1 VWVVST
7 KLFGEG
13 RISLTAVDGRAGEAL
28 VVAVITAVNLWVV
41 TTGVFGRWFPPNDAK
56 HWLVR
61 ARYFAGWQVPAS
73 ESVGQFATHPVA
85 IMSLA
90 LLLLLF
96 GSAVLAAKVW
106 AITAFV
112 WTTLTVYVTARE
124 LLSARIALLAFAF
137 VSLGQSLYFDLL
149 SFGGVPQLVSVGFL
163 TLCVGA
169 LVRARRTGRRAD
181 RITFALLFLLG
192 LLAHPPSSPVYP
204 ATLGA
209 AAVGLGLA
217 SSQRRPVVDTLAD
230 VAVPSVLFLGYL
242 ASQWHIFSLY
252 TATVGGHD
260 FAALFRKLGR
270 DPVFEATGLA
280 LVVLLPVV
288 LYALFS
294 TGRDANETVF
304 DPRPQHWGTPPPHG
318 TAVTAAGVGMVI
330 LGWLLGPVAMAAVV
344 SNLPGVS
351 TELARVSFYLA
362 APVAVGAALT
372 VGFVAWTAESLTAD
386 RDLPVDVRRVVA
398 VALAL
403 LVLVPGFYWSGGY
416 YEDARDYYTIKNGD
430 SVRSVVDW
438 VDRQQP
444 FGGTVAGPFYV
455 VTWMEGL
462 TGQSGLTATPEGGS
476 YRPDERR
483 ESAAF
488 QTLETLRWQGAT
500 PENVAAAK
508 TVIREYDVR
517 YIVVPNNWRQSR
529 FDTLGTVVFTTDDLV
544 VVEVD
549 PVIRNT
555 ATDSRGE
562 A

>member
-1 VWVVST
+1 MST
-7 KLFGEG
+7 KLFGERG
-13 RISLTAVDGRAGEAL
+13 VSLTAVDGRTGEAL
-28 VVAVITAVNLWVV
+28 LVAAITAVNLWVV
-41 TTGVFGRWFPPNDAK
+41 TTGVFSRWFPPNDAK

-61 ARYFAGWQVPAS
+61 ARYFAGWQVPPS

-124 LLSARIALLAFAF
+124 LFSVRIAVLAFAF
-137 VSLGQSLYFDLL
+137 VSLGQYLYLDLL
-149 SFGGVPQLVSVGFL
+149 AFGGVPQLVSVGFL

-181 RITFALLFLLG
+181 RVAFALLLLLG
-192 LLAHPPSSPVYP
+192 LFAHPPSSPVYP

-209 AAVGLGLA
+209 AAVGLALA
-217 SSQRRPVVDTLAD
+217 SAQWRPVVDTLAD
-230 VAVPSVLFLGYL
+230 AAVPSVLFLGYL

-260 FAALFRKLGR
+260 FAVLFQKLGR
-270 DPVFEATGLA
+270 DPVLEATTLA
-280 LVVLLPVV
+280 LVVLFPVV

-294 TGRDANETVF
+294 NEQEENAF
-304 DPRPQHWGTPPPHG
+304 DPRPRRWDTPSPRG
-318 TAVTAAGVGMVI
+318 TAITAAGVGMVI
-330 LGWLLGPVAMAAVV
+330 LGWLLGPVAMAAFV
-344 SNLPGVS
+344 STLPGVS

-372 VGFVAWTAESLTAD
+372 VGFVAWTAESLAAD
-386 RDLPVDVRRVVA
+386 RDLPVNVRRVVA
-398 VALAL
+398 VTLAL
-403 LVLVPGFYWSGGY
+403 VVLVPGFYWSSGY
-416 YEDARDYYTIKNGD
+416 YEDARDYYAIKNGD
-430 SVRSVVDW
+430 SVRTVVDW

-462 TGQSGLTATPEGGS
+462 TGQGGLTGTPEGGS

-549 PVIRNT
+549 PVIRKT
-555 ATDSRGE
+555 ATDSGGE
-562 A
+562 R